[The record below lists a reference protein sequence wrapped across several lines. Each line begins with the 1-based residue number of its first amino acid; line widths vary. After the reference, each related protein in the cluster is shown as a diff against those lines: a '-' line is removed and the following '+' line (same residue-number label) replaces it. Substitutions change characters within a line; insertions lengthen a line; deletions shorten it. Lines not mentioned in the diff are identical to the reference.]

1 MLMMRENNPTK
12 IDYIIGG
19 ALDAVINH
27 IIFIRFYR
35 RTNIYTDYTVLDR
48 DIDSFHLK
56 LL

>member
-1 MLMMRENNPTK
+1 MMRENNPTK